1 MQLSNHLEWTSTV
14 SELILDCSKLQRAS
28 YFLLNKTFLF
38 LFAFLQQQ
46 DSMTAKNRKAFA
58 SVDFDMELGGQFL
71 FSDHDST

>member
-1 MQLSNHLEWTSTV
+1 
-14 SELILDCSKLQRAS
+14 LQRAN

-38 LFAFLQQQ
+38 LFVFLQQQ

>member
-1 MQLSNHLEWTSTV
+1 MDHYPVLYLNLFYWT
-14 SELILDCSKLQRAS
+14 KPFA
-28 YFLLNKTFLF
+28 F